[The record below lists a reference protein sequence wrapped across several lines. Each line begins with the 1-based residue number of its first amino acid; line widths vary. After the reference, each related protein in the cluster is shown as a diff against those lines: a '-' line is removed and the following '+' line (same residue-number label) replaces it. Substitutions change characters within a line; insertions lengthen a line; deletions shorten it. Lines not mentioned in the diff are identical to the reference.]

1 MITEKQWNKF
11 VEMVNCYTDS
21 YDIRELTE
29 KEIIMSLMKHTT
41 NAEGVASCFA
51 DNKKY
56 RMVD

>member
-1 MITEKQWNKF
+1 MITKKQWNKF

-56 RMVD
+56 RKDD